1 MPIELESYICPH
13 CEAEFTVNE
22 VDGLAYDIDAEVDNA
37 ATSERREVEREFEG
51 MVDPADLPVSPR
63 SIYELAAAIRRGDAT
78 EGRRLLRIVAYDLGI
93 EHHNA
98 FELGWFSREV
108 AV

>member
-37 ATSERREVEREFEG
+37 ATSERREVERLL
-51 MVDPADLPVSPR
+51 DPLREPQEPKLRA
-63 SIYELAAAIRRGDAT
+63 EL
-78 EGRRLLRIVAYDLGI
+78 VAEVLG
-93 EHHNA
+93 
-98 FELGWFSREV
+98 S
-108 AV
+108 